1 MAVDDTTVC
10 YVRCVKLHKGMGKG
24 DNKFNIKIFSFWVAT
39 KNQDGAHA
47 AAFLPHHAGFSNIR
61 YFTDDYTYIYIY
73 I

>member
-10 YVRCVKLHKGMGKG
+10 YVRCIKLHKGMGKG
-24 DNKFNIKIFSFWVAT
+24 DNKFNILILVAT

-61 YFTDDYTYIYIY
+61 YFTDDYIYIY
-73 I
+73 LIIKHS